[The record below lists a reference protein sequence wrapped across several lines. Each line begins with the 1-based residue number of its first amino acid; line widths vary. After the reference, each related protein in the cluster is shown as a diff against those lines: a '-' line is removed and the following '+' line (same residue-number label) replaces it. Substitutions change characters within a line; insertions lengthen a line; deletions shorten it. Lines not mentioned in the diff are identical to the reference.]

1 MANNNYIPIG
11 HIDTGSTQSSFEFT
25 GLDTQGDGWKELIIR
40 AKVQT
45 TVGVFSNFITAQVN
59 DVTSS
64 TYTRCRFAMFDNLNT
79 NSAYDQS
86 EGQMYAGYMGGSY
99 LGDWPAMF
107 ELKIMGCGSSLRGT
121 TFVSRF
127 GYGGH
132 SGNGY
137 LGTGWA
143 GGYYDNTANI
153 TKIKIMASFNANS
166 SATLYGRK

>member
-11 HIDTGSTQSSFEFT
+11 HIAPGSNRASFDFT
-25 GLDTQGDGWKELIIR
+25 GLDTQGDGYKELIIR
-40 AKVQT
+40 GKVQSSN
-45 TVGVFSNFITAQVN
+45 GFFSDYVTCQVN
-59 DVTSS
+59 GATSG
-64 TYTRCRFAMFDNLNT
+64 YTRCRFAMLDNLNT
-79 NSAYDQS
+79 SVAYDTSQTHV
-86 EGQMYAGYMGGSY
+86 YAGYMSGTYTGQ
-99 LGDWPAMF
+99 WPAMF

-137 LGTGWA
+137 MGTGFA
-143 GGYYDNTANI
+143 GGYYDSTNNI
-153 TKIKIMASFNANS
+153 TSIKLMAAFDVRS